1 MTRRALRW
9 ALPSA
14 AAAAVSALSNSAS
27 AFITSCPSNVG
38 IGGAIARVES
48 GRDSPFGQGFCSG
61 PARRL
66 REISQRA
73 DGCRCH
79 HHLPKRQVIG
89 GGSARHRRS
98 GGGLSMLDTVVEGQS
113 HMYEVVFVRH
123 GQSTWNKANRFI
135 GWTDAELTEEGEIE
149 ARVAGQVRQ
158 TAVSS
163 IL

>member
-1 MTRRALRW
+1 
-9 ALPSA
+9 
-14 AAAAVSALSNSAS
+14 
-27 AFITSCPSNVG
+27 
-38 IGGAIARVES
+38 
-48 GRDSPFGQGFCSG
+48 
-61 PARRL
+61 
-66 REISQRA
+66 
-73 DGCRCH
+73 
-79 HHLPKRQVIG
+79 
-89 GGSARHRRS
+89 
-98 GGGLSMLDTVVEGQS
+98 MLDTVVEGQS